1 MLIGS
6 RKKNQRMTETNASMN
21 LAQTVTWLREH
32 QNVLVLTHARPDGDA
47 WGSAIAVRRLVERL
61 GGSATIRLT
70 GWLDP
75 MMQELFPEEPAT
87 FDDPDAPVADAVVVV
102 DTSAETQLDRDA
114 AFCRSMEDRL
124 LVIDHHAKGDV
135 WSHSCVD
142 STLPSTTA
150 LLTKLIHEA
159 GIPLDRD
166 LAEPLLL
173 GLATDTGWFRHANAD
188 AGAFVLAGELIQ
200 AGARRDRLY
209 QATEGAQH
217 PARLSLMGT
226 ALGRLEWL
234 AEGQIAITGLAHAD
248 FRSAGAGP
256 EVLAGVVNE
265 PLSVRSCGVSLL
277 CTEVTP
283 GLVKVSLRSI
293 PDEHGSPILDVAEFA
308 AKFGGGGHRMA
319 AGCRLSG
326 DLPSVMNTL
335 REALHAAIS

>member
-1 MLIGS
+1 
-6 RKKNQRMTETNASMN
+6 MN
-21 LAQTVTWLREH
+21 LSQTIAWLREH

-47 WGSAIAVRRLVERL
+47 WGSAVALRRLMERL

-75 MMQELFPEEPAT
+75 MMRELFPDEPVT
-87 FDDPDAPVADAVVVV
+87 LDDPNPPKAEAVVVV
-102 DTSAETQLDRDA
+102 DTSAESQLDRDA

-124 LVIDHHAKGDV
+124 LVIDHHAKGDQ
-135 WSHSCVD
+135 WTHACVD
-142 STLPSTTA
+142 ATLPSTTA
-150 LLTKLIHEA
+150 LLAKLILQS
-159 GIPLDRD
+159 GLTLDQG

-188 AGAFVLAGELIQ
+188 AGAFALAGRLIA

-234 AEGQIAITGLAHAD
+234 ANNQIAIMGLSRED
-248 FRSAGAGP
+248 FDAAGSGP

-265 PLSVRSCGVSLL
+265 PLSVHGCSVSVL
-277 CTEVTP
+277 CTEVTR
-283 GLVKVSLRSI
+283 GLVKVSMRSL
-293 PDEHGSPILDVAEFA
+293 PDEHGRPVVDVAEFA
-308 AKFGGGGHRMA
+308 AQFGGGGHRTA
-319 AGCRLSG
+319 AACRIPG
-326 DLPSVMNTL
+326 DLTATIATIRDAL
-335 REALHAAIS
+335 RSTIS

>member
-1 MLIGS
+1 MP
-6 RKKNQRMTETNASMN
+6 QHPETMN
-21 LAQTVTWLREH
+21 LSQTIAWLREH

-47 WGSAIAVRRLVERL
+47 WGSAVAVRRLMERL

-75 MMQELFPEEPAT
+75 MMRELFPNEPVT
-87 FDDPDAPVADAVVVV
+87 FDDPNPPKAEAVVVV
-102 DTSAETQLDRDA
+102 DTSAESQLDRDA

-124 LVIDHHAKGDV
+124 LVIDHHAKGDQ
-135 WSHSCVD
+135 WGHACVD
-142 STLPSTTA
+142 ATLPSTTA
-150 LLTKLIHEA
+150 LLAKLMLEA
-159 GIPLDRD
+159 GLSLDQD

-188 AGAFVLAGELIQ
+188 AGAFALAGSLIA

-234 AEGQIAITGLAHAD
+234 SDNQIAIMSLSHGD
-248 FRSAGAGP
+248 FEAAGSGP

-265 PLSVRSCGVSLL
+265 PLSVHGCSVSVL

-283 GLVKVSLRSI
+283 GLVKVSMRSLPNGHGI
-293 PDEHGSPILDVAEFA
+293 PVVDVAEFA
-308 AKFGGGGHRMA
+308 AQFGGGGHRTA
-319 AGCRLSG
+319 AACRIPGNLARTIATIR
-326 DLPSVMNTL
+326 D
-335 REALHAAIS
+335 ALLATIS

>member
-1 MLIGS
+1 MP
-6 RKKNQRMTETNASMN
+6 QHPETMN
-21 LAQTVTWLREH
+21 LSQTIAWLREH

-47 WGSAIAVRRLVERL
+47 WGSAVAVRRLMERL

-75 MMQELFPEEPAT
+75 MMRELFPNEPVT
-87 FDDPDAPVADAVVVV
+87 FDDPNPPKAEAVVVV
-102 DTSAETQLDRDA
+102 DTSAESQLDRDA

-124 LVIDHHAKGDV
+124 LVIDHHAKGDQ
-135 WSHSCVD
+135 WTHACVD
-142 STLPSTTA
+142 ATLPSTTA
-150 LLTKLIHEA
+150 LLAKLMLEA
-159 GIPLDRD
+159 GLSLDQD
-166 LAEPLLL
+166 LADPLLL

-188 AGAFVLAGELIQ
+188 AGTFALAGSLIA

-234 AEGQIAITGLAHAD
+234 SDNQIAIMGLSHGD
-248 FRSAGAGP
+248 FEAAGSGP

-265 PLSVRSCGVSLL
+265 PLSVHGCSVSVL

-283 GLVKVSLRSI
+283 GLVKVSMRSL
-293 PDEHGSPILDVAEFA
+293 PDEHGRPVVDVAEFA
-308 AKFGGGGHRMA
+308 AQFGGGGHRTA
-319 AGCRLSG
+319 AACRIPGNLT
-326 DLPSVMNTL
+326 NTIATI
-335 REALHAAIS
+335 RDALLATIS

>member
-1 MLIGS
+1 MP
-6 RKKNQRMTETNASMN
+6 QHPETMN
-21 LAQTVTWLREH
+21 LSQTIAWLREH

-47 WGSAIAVRRLVERL
+47 WGSAVAVRRLMERL

-75 MMQELFPEEPAT
+75 MMRELFPNEPVT
-87 FDDPDAPVADAVVVV
+87 FDDPNPPKAEAVVVV
-102 DTSAETQLDRDA
+102 DTSAESQLDRDA

-124 LVIDHHAKGDV
+124 LVIDHHAKGDQ
-135 WSHSCVD
+135 WTHACVD
-142 STLPSTTA
+142 ATLPSTTA
-150 LLTKLIHEA
+150 LLAKLMLEA
-159 GIPLDRD
+159 GLSLDQD
-166 LAEPLLL
+166 LADPLLL

-188 AGAFVLAGELIQ
+188 AGAFALAGSLIA

-234 AEGQIAITGLAHAD
+234 SGNQIAIMGLSHGD
-248 FRSAGAGP
+248 FEAAGSGP

-265 PLSVRSCGVSLL
+265 PLSVHGCSVSVL

-283 GLVKVSLRSI
+283 GLVKVSMRSL
-293 PDEHGSPILDVAEFA
+293 PDELGRPVVDVAEFA
-308 AKFGGGGHRMA
+308 AQFGGGGHRTA
-319 AGCRLSG
+319 AACRIPGNLT
-326 DLPSVMNTL
+326 NTIATI
-335 REALHAAIS
+335 RDALLATIS